1 MTESGVYPHP
11 FQGQGPGNCKINDME
26 PKIEH
31 SEMSAPRQSSP
42 ADFTFSDWTVQRQAS
57 VERALERLIEG
68 CGAQP
73 PRLLDA
79 MRYAVLDG
87 GKRIRPLLVY
97 AAGELSEASEPALDL
112 AASAVELIHAYSLV
126 HDDLPCMDNDVL
138 RRGKPTVHVA
148 YGEATA
154 MLVGDGLQSLAFAAL
169 AQLVGPTGE
178 HSVAQKLEHRVGA
191 PAVVKMVAELA
202 AAAGA
207 QGMVGGQAL
216 DLSAVGRTLDR
227 EALEAMHRAKTGA
240 MLRASVRLGW
250 LTGPRAS
257 DPEGTSV
264 PSELD
269 HYANL
274 VGLAFQVIDD
284 VLDVESDTHT
294 LGKTAGKDSEHN
306 KPTFVSLLGL
316 EPSRALSIALRDE
329 AVAAISPWGDRSS
342 RLIDLADRIIK
353 RRA

>member
-1 MTESGVYPHP
+1 
-11 FQGQGPGNCKINDME
+11 
-26 PKIEH
+26 
-31 SEMSAPRQSSP
+31 MSAPRQTNPSDP
-42 ADFTFSDWTVQRQAS
+42 TFSDWTVQRQAS

-79 MRYAVLDG
+79 MRYAALDG

-154 MLVGDGLQSLAFAAL
+154 MLVGDGLQSLAFAGL
-169 AQLVGPTGE
+169 AQLVGR
-178 HSVAQKLEHRVGA
+178 SVSA

-216 DLSAVGRTLDR
+216 DLSAVGQTLDR
-227 EALEAMHRAKTGA
+227 QSLEAMHRAKTGA
-240 MLRASVRLGW
+240 MLQASVRLGW

-257 DPEGTSV
+257 DSDATFI

-316 EPSRALSIALRDE
+316 EASRALAIALRDE
-329 AVAAISPWGDRSS
+329 AVAALSPWGDRSR

>member
-1 MTESGVYPHP
+1 
-11 FQGQGPGNCKINDME
+11 
-26 PKIEH
+26 
-31 SEMSAPRQSSP
+31 MSAPRQTNPSDP
-42 ADFTFSDWTVQRQAS
+42 PFLDWTVQRQAS

-79 MRYAVLDG
+79 MRYAALDG

-169 AQLVGPTGE
+169 AQLVGR
-178 HSVAQKLEHRVGA
+178 SVSA

-216 DLSAVGRTLDR
+216 DLSAVGQTLDR
-227 EALEAMHRAKTGA
+227 QSLEAMHRAKTGA
-240 MLRASVRLGW
+240 MLQASVRLGW

-257 DPEGTSV
+257 DSDATFI

-316 EPSRALSIALRDE
+316 EASRALAIALRDE
-329 AVAAISPWGDRSS
+329 AVAALSPWGDRSR

>member
-1 MTESGVYPHP
+1 
-11 FQGQGPGNCKINDME
+11 
-26 PKIEH
+26 
-31 SEMSAPRQSSP
+31 MSAPRQTNPSDP
-42 ADFTFSDWTVQRQAS
+42 TFSDWTVQRQAS

-79 MRYAVLDG
+79 MRYAALDG

-169 AQLVGPTGE
+169 AQLVGR
-178 HSVAQKLEHRVGA
+178 SVSA

-216 DLSAVGRTLDR
+216 DLSAVGQTLDR
-227 EALEAMHRAKTGA
+227 QSLEAMHRAKTGA
-240 MLRASVRLGW
+240 MLQASVRLGW
-250 LTGPRAS
+250 LTGLRAS
-257 DPEGTSV
+257 DSDATFI

-316 EPSRALSIALRDE
+316 EASRALAIALRDE
-329 AVAAISPWGDRSS
+329 AVAALSPWGDRSR

>member
-1 MTESGVYPHP
+1 
-11 FQGQGPGNCKINDME
+11 ME
-26 PKIEH
+26 PKTEH
-31 SEMSAPRQSSP
+31 PEGVVPGRINP
-42 ADFTFSDWTVQRQAS
+42 ADPAFIDWAAQRQAS
-57 VERALERLIEG
+57 VERALERLLDR

-73 PRLLDA
+73 PLLLDA
-79 MRYAVLDG
+79 MRYAALDG
-87 GKRIRPLLVY
+87 GKRIRPLLAY
-97 AAGELSEASEPALDL
+97 AAGELSGAPGSALDL

-169 AQLVGPTGE
+169 TEMIE
-178 HSVAQKLEHRVGA
+178 HTVSAS
-191 PAVVKMVAELA
+191 AVVKMVAELA

-216 DLSAVGRTLDR
+216 DLTAVGRTLDR
-227 EALEAMHRAKTGA
+227 QALEAMHRAKTGA

-250 LTGPRAS
+250 LAGPGAAS
-257 DPEGTSV
+257 KDVTFI

-274 VGLAFQVIDD
+274 VGLAFQVVDD

-316 EPSRALSIALRDE
+316 EASRTLASTLRDE
-329 AVAAISPWGDRSS
+329 AVAALSPWGDRSG

>member
-1 MTESGVYPHP
+1 MTERGVYPHR
-11 FQGQGPGNCKINDME
+11 FQGQGPENCKINDME

-31 SEMSAPRQSSP
+31 SEMSAPRQIHP
-42 ADFTFSDWTVQRQAS
+42 VDPVFTDWTVQRQAS
-57 VERALERLIEG
+57 VERALERLIDG

-73 PRLLDA
+73 PLLLDA

-97 AAGELSEASEPALDL
+97 AAGELSGASDPALDL
-112 AASAVELIHAYSLV
+112 AASAVELVHAYSLV

-169 AQLVGPTGE
+169 AQ
-178 HSVAQKLEHRVGA
+178 SVDRSVSAS
-191 PAVVKMVAELA
+191 AVVKMVAELA

-207 QGMVGGQAL
+207 HGMVGGQAL
-216 DLSAVGRTLDR
+216 DLSAVGHTLDR

-250 LTGPRAS
+250 LTGPQAADS
-257 DPEGTSV
+257 DGAFI

-269 HYANL
+269 HYATL

-284 VLDVESDTHT
+284 VLDVESDTQT

-316 EPSRALSIALRDE
+316 EASRTLAITLRDE
-329 AVAAISPWGDRSS
+329 AVTALSPWGDRSR

>member
-1 MTESGVYPHP
+1 MTEGGVYPHR

-31 SEMSAPRQSSP
+31 SETSAPRQGNLVDP
-42 ADFTFSDWTVQRQAS
+42 TFSDWTVQRQAS
-57 VERALERLIEG
+57 VERTLERLLER

-73 PRLLDA
+73 PKLLEA

-97 AAGELSEASEPALDL
+97 AAGELSEASESALDL

-169 AQLVGPTGE
+169 AQSAERKDGKTAE
-178 HSVAQKLEHRVGA
+178 QTISAA
-191 PAVVKMVAELA
+191 AVVKMVAELA
-202 AAAGA
+202 ASAGA
-207 QGMVGGQAL
+207 HGMVGGQAL
-216 DLSAVGRTLDR
+216 DLGAVGQTLDR
-227 EALEAMHRAKTGA
+227 KALEAMHRAKTGA

-250 LTGPRAS
+250 FAGPRAADS
-257 DPEGTSV
+257 DATSV
-264 PSELD
+264 PPELD

-316 EPSRALSIALRDE
+316 DASRTLAIALRDE
-329 AVAAISPWGDRSS
+329 AVAALSPWGDRSR

>member
-1 MTESGVYPHP
+1 
-11 FQGQGPGNCKINDME
+11 
-26 PKIEH
+26 
-31 SEMSAPRQSSP
+31 MSAPRQTNPSDP
-42 ADFTFSDWTVQRQAS
+42 TFSDWTAQRQAS

-79 MRYAVLDG
+79 MRYAALDG

-169 AQLVGPTGE
+169 AQLVGR
-178 HSVAQKLEHRVGA
+178 SVSA

-216 DLSAVGRTLDR
+216 DLSAVGQTLDR
-227 EALEAMHRAKTGA
+227 QSLEAMHRAKTGA
-240 MLRASVRLGW
+240 MLQASVRLGW

-257 DPEGTSV
+257 DSDATFI

-316 EPSRALSIALRDE
+316 EASRALAIALRDE
-329 AVAAISPWGDRSS
+329 AVAALSPWGDRSR

>member
-1 MTESGVYPHP
+1 
-11 FQGQGPGNCKINDME
+11 
-26 PKIEH
+26 
-31 SEMSAPRQSSP
+31 MSAPRQTNPSDP
-42 ADFTFSDWTVQRQAS
+42 TFSDWTVQRQAS

-79 MRYAVLDG
+79 MRYAALDG

-169 AQLVGPTGE
+169 AQLIGR
-178 HSVAQKLEHRVGA
+178 SVSA

-216 DLSAVGRTLDR
+216 DLSAVGQTLDR
-227 EALEAMHRAKTGA
+227 QSLEAMHRAKTGA
-240 MLRASVRLGW
+240 MLQASVRLGW

-257 DPEGTSV
+257 DSDATFI

-316 EPSRALSIALRDE
+316 EASRALAIALRDE
-329 AVAAISPWGDRSS
+329 AVAALSPWGDRSR

>member
-1 MTESGVYPHP
+1 
-11 FQGQGPGNCKINDME
+11 
-26 PKIEH
+26 
-31 SEMSAPRQSSP
+31 MSAPRQTNPSDP
-42 ADFTFSDWTVQRQAS
+42 PFLDWTVQRQAS

-79 MRYAVLDG
+79 MRYAALDG

-169 AQLVGPTGE
+169 AQLVGR
-178 HSVAQKLEHRVGA
+178 SVSA

-216 DLSAVGRTLDR
+216 DLSAVGQTLDR
-227 EALEAMHRAKTGA
+227 QSLEAMHRAKTGA
-240 MLRASVRLGW
+240 MLQASVRLGW

-257 DPEGTSV
+257 DSDVTFI

-316 EPSRALSIALRDE
+316 EASRALAIALRDE
-329 AVAAISPWGDRSS
+329 AVAALSPWGDRSR

>member
-1 MTESGVYPHP
+1 
-11 FQGQGPGNCKINDME
+11 
-26 PKIEH
+26 
-31 SEMSAPRQSSP
+31 MSAPRQTNPSDP
-42 ADFTFSDWTVQRQAS
+42 TFSDWTAQRQAS
-57 VERALERLIEG
+57 VERALERLIGG

-79 MRYAVLDG
+79 MRYAALDG

-154 MLVGDGLQSLAFAAL
+154 MLVGDGLQSLAFAGL
-169 AQLVGPTGE
+169 AQLVGR
-178 HSVAQKLEHRVGA
+178 SVSA

-216 DLSAVGRTLDR
+216 DLSAVGQTLDR
-227 EALEAMHRAKTGA
+227 QSLEAMHRAKTGA
-240 MLRASVRLGW
+240 MLQASVRLGW

-257 DPEGTSV
+257 DSDATFI

-316 EPSRALSIALRDE
+316 EASRALAIALRDE
-329 AVAAISPWGDRSS
+329 AVAALSPWGDRSR

>member
-1 MTESGVYPHP
+1 
-11 FQGQGPGNCKINDME
+11 ME

-31 SEMSAPRQSSP
+31 SEMSSPRQTNPSDP
-42 ADFTFSDWTVQRQAS
+42 TFSDWTVQRQAS

-79 MRYAVLDG
+79 MRYAALDG

-169 AQLVGPTGE
+169 AQLVGR
-178 HSVAQKLEHRVGA
+178 SVSA

-216 DLSAVGRTLDR
+216 DLSAVGQTLDR
-227 EALEAMHRAKTGA
+227 QSLEAMHRAKTGA
-240 MLRASVRLGW
+240 MLQASVRLGW

-257 DPEGTSV
+257 DSDVTFI

-316 EPSRALSIALRDE
+316 EASRALAIALRDE
-329 AVAAISPWGDRSS
+329 AVAALSPWGDRSR

>member
-1 MTESGVYPHP
+1 
-11 FQGQGPGNCKINDME
+11 
-26 PKIEH
+26 
-31 SEMSAPRQSSP
+31 MSAPRQTNPSDP
-42 ADFTFSDWTVQRQAS
+42 TFSDWTVQRQAS

-79 MRYAVLDG
+79 MRYAALDG

-169 AQLVGPTGE
+169 AQLVGR
-178 HSVAQKLEHRVGA
+178 SVSA

-216 DLSAVGRTLDR
+216 DLSAVGQTLDR
-227 EALEAMHRAKTGA
+227 QSLEAMHRAKTGA
-240 MLRASVRLGW
+240 MLQASVRLGW

-257 DPEGTSV
+257 GSDATFI

-316 EPSRALSIALRDE
+316 EASRALAIALRDE
-329 AVAAISPWGDRSS
+329 AVAALSPWGDRSR

>member
-1 MTESGVYPHP
+1 
-11 FQGQGPGNCKINDME
+11 ME

-31 SEMSAPRQSSP
+31 SEMSAPRQTNPSDP
-42 ADFTFSDWTVQRQAS
+42 TFSDWTVQRQAS

-79 MRYAVLDG
+79 MRYAALDG

-169 AQLVGPTGE
+169 AQLVGR
-178 HSVAQKLEHRVGA
+178 SVSA

-216 DLSAVGRTLDR
+216 DLSAVGQTLDR
-227 EALEAMHRAKTGA
+227 QSLEAMHRAKTGA
-240 MLRASVRLGW
+240 MLQASVRLGW

-257 DPEGTSV
+257 DSDATFI

-316 EPSRALSIALRDE
+316 EASRALAIALRDE
-329 AVAAISPWGDRSS
+329 AVAALSPWGDRSC

>member
-1 MTESGVYPHP
+1 
-11 FQGQGPGNCKINDME
+11 
-26 PKIEH
+26 
-31 SEMSAPRQSSP
+31 MSAPRQTNPSDP
-42 ADFTFSDWTVQRQAS
+42 TFSDWTVQRQAS

-79 MRYAVLDG
+79 MRYAALDG

-154 MLVGDGLQSLAFAAL
+154 MLVGDGLQSLAFAGL
-169 AQLVGPTGE
+169 AQLVGR
-178 HSVAQKLEHRVGA
+178 SVSA

-216 DLSAVGRTLDR
+216 DLSAVGQTLDR
-227 EALEAMHRAKTGA
+227 QSLEAMHRAKTGA
-240 MLRASVRLGW
+240 MLQASVRLGW

-257 DPEGTSV
+257 DSEATFI

-316 EPSRALSIALRDE
+316 EASRALAIALRDE
-329 AVAAISPWGDRSS
+329 AVAALSPWGDRSR

>member
-1 MTESGVYPHP
+1 
-11 FQGQGPGNCKINDME
+11 
-26 PKIEH
+26 
-31 SEMSAPRQSSP
+31 MSAPRQTNPSDP
-42 ADFTFSDWTVQRQAS
+42 TFSDWTAQRQAS

-79 MRYAVLDG
+79 MRYAALDG

-169 AQLVGPTGE
+169 AQLIGR
-178 HSVAQKLEHRVGA
+178 SVSA

-216 DLSAVGRTLDR
+216 DLSAVGQTLDR
-227 EALEAMHRAKTGA
+227 QSLEAMHRAKTGA
-240 MLRASVRLGW
+240 MLQASVRLGW

-257 DPEGTSV
+257 DSDATFI

-316 EPSRALSIALRDE
+316 EASRALAIALRDE
-329 AVAAISPWGDRSS
+329 AVAALSPWGDRSC

>member
-1 MTESGVYPHP
+1 
-11 FQGQGPGNCKINDME
+11 
-26 PKIEH
+26 
-31 SEMSAPRQSSP
+31 MSAPRQTNPSDP
-42 ADFTFSDWTVQRQAS
+42 PFLDWTVQRQAS

-79 MRYAVLDG
+79 MRYAALDG

-169 AQLVGPTGE
+169 AQLIGR
-178 HSVAQKLEHRVGA
+178 SVSA
-191 PAVVKMVAELA
+191 PAVVKVVAELA

-216 DLSAVGRTLDR
+216 DLSAVGQTLDR
-227 EALEAMHRAKTGA
+227 QSLEAMHRAKTGA
-240 MLRASVRLGW
+240 MLQASVRLGW

-257 DPEGTSV
+257 DSDATFI

-316 EPSRALSIALRDE
+316 EASRALAIALRDE
-329 AVAAISPWGDRSS
+329 AVAALSPWGDRSR

>member
-1 MTESGVYPHP
+1 
-11 FQGQGPGNCKINDME
+11 
-26 PKIEH
+26 
-31 SEMSAPRQSSP
+31 MSAPRQTNPSDP
-42 ADFTFSDWTVQRQAS
+42 TFSDWTVQRQAS

-79 MRYAVLDG
+79 MRYAALDG

-169 AQLVGPTGE
+169 AQLVGR
-178 HSVAQKLEHRVGA
+178 SVSA

-216 DLSAVGRTLDR
+216 DLSAVGQTLDR
-227 EALEAMHRAKTGA
+227 QSLEAMHRAKTGA

-257 DPEGTSV
+257 DSDATFI

-316 EPSRALSIALRDE
+316 EASRALAIALRDE
-329 AVAAISPWGDRSS
+329 AVAALSPWGDRSR

>member
-1 MTESGVYPHP
+1 
-11 FQGQGPGNCKINDME
+11 
-26 PKIEH
+26 
-31 SEMSAPRQSSP
+31 
-42 ADFTFSDWTVQRQAS
+42 
-57 VERALERLIEG
+57 
-68 CGAQP
+68 
-73 PRLLDA
+73 
-79 MRYAVLDG
+79 
-87 GKRIRPLLVY
+87 
-97 AAGELSEASEPALDL
+97 
-112 AASAVELIHAYSLV
+112 
-126 HDDLPCMDNDVL
+126 MDNDVL

-154 MLVGDGLQSLAFAAL
+154 MLVGDGLQSLAFAGL
-169 AQLVGPTGE
+169 AQLVGR
-178 HSVAQKLEHRVGA
+178 SVSA

-216 DLSAVGRTLDR
+216 DLSAVGQTLDR
-227 EALEAMHRAKTGA
+227 QSLEAMHRAKTGA
-240 MLRASVRLGW
+240 MLQASVRLGW

-257 DPEGTSV
+257 DSDATFI

-316 EPSRALSIALRDE
+316 EASRALAIALRDE
-329 AVAAISPWGDRSS
+329 AVAALSPWGDRSR

>member
-1 MTESGVYPHP
+1 
-11 FQGQGPGNCKINDME
+11 
-26 PKIEH
+26 
-31 SEMSAPRQSSP
+31 MSAPRQTNPSDP
-42 ADFTFSDWTVQRQAS
+42 TFSDWTVQRQAS

-79 MRYAVLDG
+79 MRYAALDG

-169 AQLVGPTGE
+169 AQLVGR
-178 HSVAQKLEHRVGA
+178 SVSA

-216 DLSAVGRTLDR
+216 DLSAVGQTLDR
-227 EALEAMHRAKTGA
+227 QSLEAMHRAKTGA
-240 MLRASVRLGW
+240 MLQASVRLGW

-257 DPEGTSV
+257 DSDATFI

-316 EPSRALSIALRDE
+316 EASRALAIALRDE
-329 AVAAISPWGDRSS
+329 AVAALSPWGDRSR

>member
-1 MTESGVYPHP
+1 
-11 FQGQGPGNCKINDME
+11 ME

-31 SEMSAPRQSSP
+31 FEMSGLRQTNSANP
-42 ADFTFSDWTVQRQAS
+42 TFSDWTLQRQAS

-68 CGAQP
+68 CGTQP
-73 PRLLDA
+73 PRLLEA
-79 MRYAVLDG
+79 MRYAALEG

-97 AAGELSEASEPALDL
+97 AAGELSEASGAALDL

-126 HDDLPCMDNDVL
+126 HDDLPCMDDDVL

-169 AQLVGPTGE
+169 AEMIE
-178 HSVAQKLEHRVGA
+178 HSVSA

-216 DLSAVGRTLDR
+216 DLSAVGQTLDR

-257 DPEGTSV
+257 DSGVTIV

-284 VLDVESDTHT
+284 VLDVESDTNT

-316 EPSRALSIALRDE
+316 EASRALAIALRDE
-329 AVAAISPWGDRSS
+329 AVAALSPWGDRSR

>member
-1 MTESGVYPHP
+1 
-11 FQGQGPGNCKINDME
+11 
-26 PKIEH
+26 
-31 SEMSAPRQSSP
+31 MSAPRQTNPSDP
-42 ADFTFSDWTVQRQAS
+42 TFSDWTVQRQAS

-79 MRYAVLDG
+79 MRYAALDG

-169 AQLVGPTGE
+169 AQLVGR
-178 HSVAQKLEHRVGA
+178 SVSA

-216 DLSAVGRTLDR
+216 DLSAVGQTLDR
-227 EALEAMHRAKTGA
+227 QSLEAMHRAKTGA
-240 MLRASVRLGW
+240 MLQASVRLGW

-257 DPEGTSV
+257 DSDVTFI

-316 EPSRALSIALRDE
+316 EASRALAIALRDE
-329 AVAAISPWGDRSS
+329 AVAALSPWGDRSC

>member
-1 MTESGVYPHP
+1 
-11 FQGQGPGNCKINDME
+11 
-26 PKIEH
+26 
-31 SEMSAPRQSSP
+31 MSAPRQTNPSDP
-42 ADFTFSDWTVQRQAS
+42 TFSDWTAQRQAS

-79 MRYAVLDG
+79 MRYAALDG

-154 MLVGDGLQSLAFAAL
+154 MLVGDGLQSLAFAGL
-169 AQLVGPTGE
+169 AQLVGR
-178 HSVAQKLEHRVGA
+178 SVSA

-216 DLSAVGRTLDR
+216 DLSAVGQTLDR
-227 EALEAMHRAKTGA
+227 QSLEAMHRAKTGA
-240 MLRASVRLGW
+240 MLQASVRLGW

-257 DPEGTSV
+257 DSDATFI

-316 EPSRALSIALRDE
+316 EASRALAIALRDE
-329 AVAAISPWGDRSS
+329 AVAALSPWGDRSC

>member
-1 MTESGVYPHP
+1 
-11 FQGQGPGNCKINDME
+11 
-26 PKIEH
+26 
-31 SEMSAPRQSSP
+31 MSAPRQTNPSDP
-42 ADFTFSDWTVQRQAS
+42 TFSDWTVQRQAS

-79 MRYAVLDG
+79 MRYAALDG

-169 AQLVGPTGE
+169 AQLVGR
-178 HSVAQKLEHRVGA
+178 SVSA

-216 DLSAVGRTLDR
+216 DLSAVGQTLDR
-227 EALEAMHRAKTGA
+227 QSLEAMHRAKTGA
-240 MLRASVRLGW
+240 MLQASVRLGW

-257 DPEGTSV
+257 DSDATFI

-316 EPSRALSIALRDE
+316 EASRALAIALRDE
-329 AVAAISPWGDRSS
+329 AVAALSPWGDRSC

>member
-1 MTESGVYPHP
+1 
-11 FQGQGPGNCKINDME
+11 
-26 PKIEH
+26 
-31 SEMSAPRQSSP
+31 MSAPRQTNPSDP
-42 ADFTFSDWTVQRQAS
+42 TFSDWTAQRQAS

-79 MRYAVLDG
+79 MRYAALDG

-154 MLVGDGLQSLAFAAL
+154 MLVGDGLQSLAFAGL
-169 AQLVGPTGE
+169 AQLVGR
-178 HSVAQKLEHRVGA
+178 SVSA

-216 DLSAVGRTLDR
+216 DLSAVGQTLDR
-227 EALEAMHRAKTGA
+227 QSLEAMHRAKTGA
-240 MLRASVRLGW
+240 MLQASVRLGW

-257 DPEGTSV
+257 DSDATFI

-316 EPSRALSIALRDE
+316 EASRALAIALRDE
-329 AVAAISPWGDRSS
+329 AVAALSPWGDRSR

>member
-1 MTESGVYPHP
+1 
-11 FQGQGPGNCKINDME
+11 
-26 PKIEH
+26 
-31 SEMSAPRQSSP
+31 
-42 ADFTFSDWTVQRQAS
+42 
-57 VERALERLIEG
+57 
-68 CGAQP
+68 
-73 PRLLDA
+73 
-79 MRYAVLDG
+79 MRYAALDG

-169 AQLVGPTGE
+169 AQLVGR
-178 HSVAQKLEHRVGA
+178 SVSA

-216 DLSAVGRTLDR
+216 DLSAVGQTLDR
-227 EALEAMHRAKTGA
+227 QSLEAMHRAKTGA
-240 MLRASVRLGW
+240 MLQASVRLGW

-257 DPEGTSV
+257 DSDATFI

-316 EPSRALSIALRDE
+316 EASRALAIALRDE
-329 AVAAISPWGDRSS
+329 AVAALSPWGDRSR

>member
-1 MTESGVYPHP
+1 
-11 FQGQGPGNCKINDME
+11 
-26 PKIEH
+26 
-31 SEMSAPRQSSP
+31 MSAPRQTNPSDP
-42 ADFTFSDWTVQRQAS
+42 TFSDWTAQRQAS

-79 MRYAVLDG
+79 MRYAALDG

-169 AQLVGPTGE
+169 AQLIGR
-178 HSVAQKLEHRVGA
+178 SVSA
-191 PAVVKMVAELA
+191 PAVVKVVAELA

-216 DLSAVGRTLDR
+216 DLSAVGQTLDR
-227 EALEAMHRAKTGA
+227 QSLEAMHRAKTGA
-240 MLRASVRLGW
+240 MLQASVRLGW

-257 DPEGTSV
+257 DSDATFI

-316 EPSRALSIALRDE
+316 EASRALAIALRDE
-329 AVAAISPWGDRSS
+329 AVAALSPWGDRSR